1 VRLGAVECSR
11 EEIVAIFRRVR
22 VPNGKIKR

>member
-1 VRLGAVECSR
+1 LGAVECNR

-22 VPNGKIKR
+22 VPNGKVKR

>member
-1 VRLGAVECSR
+1 ECSR
-11 EEIVAIFRRVR
+11 EEIVAVFRRVR